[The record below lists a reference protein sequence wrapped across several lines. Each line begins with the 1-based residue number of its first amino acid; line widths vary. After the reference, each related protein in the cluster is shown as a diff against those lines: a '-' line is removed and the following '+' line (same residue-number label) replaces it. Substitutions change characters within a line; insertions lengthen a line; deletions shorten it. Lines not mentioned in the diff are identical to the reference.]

1 MGRERKCILC
11 QIVYSSKQEM
21 DEHMKSML
29 HHRELENLKGRDC
42 GHECPV
48 CRVTVVSLTD
58 YANHIS
64 SRVHK
69 QRVETAE
76 REGAG
81 NDQEE
86 EYFDKD
92 LIKLIETRK
101 EVIRREEEAAAKRA
115 REEEAQRREEE
126 ESRKRQQQIQ
136 KWSDARQ
143 YFCQKGALWDWRY
156 PNKTPP
162 TPPPPP
168 PRKCKGPAWQEQG
181 GWDCSSTPAGCRGPW
196 ETQED
201 IRFNWYD
208 RKQGRSATWHAQ
220 EPPNVYKW
228 SAGQRGSGS
237 LHSRE
242 GTNRRWQQEEYL
254 HPPAQQQSGG
264 REPWQQNSGGGGAT
278 GLYGSS
284 RGGHGLPGV
293 LADRVMTEGPSSTES
308 LHRMDFA
315 SDQLDPVG
323 SFDQLHRYAHFE
335 PQDDGRK
342 SGHQNMAQEG
352 PAGGAEHDRKSGL
365 GPKAFGSN
373 PKLDKACRWSPY
385 PSHKETHPHPQP
397 SEKHP
402 KGPPPPPTFQT
413 PLGQGRDVD
422 LRPRR
427 DITLDLHRSSG
438 LKPTQSRQDLRAGQ
452 QRAAQQ
458 QRSPDHS
465 VEGREPRKLRDIST
479 RISSSDN
486 SNSLRTDRQTSSSSS
501 GSTSTRRRAA
511 KPSECLEKGLSSSS
525 TTSLKTHLGRASSPT
540 LNLTSSPKTHLSRAS
555 SPSPTLTSSPKTHLS
570 RASSPTLNL
579 TSSPKTHL
587 SRASSPTLNLTSNPK
602 THLSR
607 ASSPSPSTT
616 PRTQLSRASS
626 QDSDQPR
633 LSRHR
638 SQDLGRGQGSKSP
651 QQDQEQLLTEMLRRA
666 KETLLDKRSSV
677 ELSAVNNRTEGQKA
691 VSNDHRMEKKDRKMV
706 LHIEEQQQV
715 ESSAGV
721 TVADDNRQKRG
732 KSSRQ
737 TRQDRASSRANPA
750 EDRANPAEDRASSRA
765 NPAEDRASSRANP
778 AEDRASSRANPAED
792 RASSRANPA
801 EDRASSRAN
810 PAEDR
815 ASSRAN
821 PAEDRA
827 SSRANPAE
835 DRAAATEPLETM
847 MEFVTSPS
855 DNHMSVQSVQVS
867 TSTMESPE
875 GAVLSLSPR
884 EEAVGER
891 EEARGLV
898 AGEEAMEVA
907 DAGLWSDSDPLR
919 TIDPNLDL
927 HTTSDPSSGST
938 QTKPTLPLGLKR
950 DLTRHI
956 GSKTKSGSH
965 EPNLNIARRIRNVSG
980 TRRGEAEKDL
990 GLKPTLRQ
998 LISSSGSRRC
1008 VNWDQVYQEVHRKK
1022 QQQGKGMPRF
1032 GIEMVSCDQEGEDVP
1047 LAEGFQWETL
1057 FGLGDSGPAFA
1068 PVTPRKR
1075 SLSESSV
1082 APDRSTANLSSLF
1095 GGQTPGQAMPGERA
1109 PGDGAGR
1116 EVRCSSDQQ
1125 SSSLFRDLQQPK
1137 VEATPCEDRA
1147 QREVQGPLPEGPPGV
1162 EPRPDSVIGD
1172 SSSGTEQT
1180 DTQGARMKRRAAGD
1194 IACPEIPHSERKNKR
1209 MKVKSKKE
1217 RLQVDHLLAVSLREE
1232 DLSRSLQGVDN
1243 SLIQAR
1249 AALQAA
1255 YMEVQRLLVVKQ
1267 QVSMEM
1273 STLRR
1278 KRIELLQGIQGGV
1291 ESLSLPRVKS
1301 CEEEM
1306 PLEMPPSLLSPLTEP
1321 PVASPNQVP
1330 LYLPPC
1336 STPPSLSPSH
1346 QTHPQPI
1353 TQSVVIKQEPLSPG
1367 GVTTKTE
1374 DAESAVTVHHGSH
1387 STTSEPTPIPT
1398 APHADCAASFQPV
1411 RGRKSERHRVSREL
1425 SQEGSSLPVGACAEW
1440 KDPSAGS
1447 PGLVQSGERGVQVST
1462 EDRGNFKPHPAPL
1475 SGSSSRKSSRSGVQD
1490 LETSPVLPLSLAPSN
1505 VPPQAE
1511 VKTIKRVRKL
1521 KKKRVLRKAKGEEQ
1535 QLDNSDTELEAETTI
1550 SRPVR
1555 LLGTRRKPNGGSR
1568 PQVITSSSTSSPP
1581 GTSEDR
1587 GERPGPPGSPAT
1599 RPEERQEDSD
1609 SSLEM
1614 VVLPQAAPGE
1624 VVTIDT
1630 SGPEDGDVDICPR
1643 PQPAVSPPAPDTL
1656 KTEPQKLACNEV
1668 TSTSEMDGSSVGK
1681 SEVQL
1686 PPTSVKLSKTSSDLS
1701 LDGSSEPG
1709 GEDLPSEGMF
1719 EGHQETVNAMQVHMG
1734 LLYTCS
1740 GDRTVRAFSLVSR
1753 ECVAV
1758 FEGHSTKVNCLLV
1771 SSGPGLQQRLYSGS
1785 SDQTIRCYNLR
1796 SRECVD
1802 QFSLPDRVLCL
1813 HNRWKVLYAGLANGS
1828 VVTFSIKT
1836 NKQLDVFE
1844 CHGPRA
1850 VSCLAT
1856 AQEGARRILLVG
1868 SYDSTISIRDAKSG
1882 LLLRTLE
1889 GHTKTVLC
1897 MKVVNDL
1904 VFSGSSD
1911 QSVHA
1916 HNIHTGELVRIY
1928 KGHSHAVTVVAILGK
1943 VMVTACLDKLVRV
1956 YELQSH
1962 DRLQVYG
1969 GHTDMVMCMAIHKN
1983 MIYTGCY
1990 DGSVQ
1995 AVKLNLIQNYHCRWH
2010 GCSLIFGVLDHLQ
2023 QHLLQDHASPNTQNL
2038 KCRWKNCDQYFTAR
2052 NGSKQ
2057 GAPRHMLQHVEEEWS
2072 GPAHP

>member
-42 GHECPV
+42 GHECRV
-48 CRVTVVSLTD
+48 CRVTMVSLTD

-86 EYFDKD
+86 EYFDKE
-92 LIKLIETRK
+92 LVKLIENRK
-101 EVIRREEEAAAKRA
+101 ELIRREEEERR
-115 REEEAQRREEE
+115 REEQERSRREEE
-126 ESRKRQQQIQ
+126 EKRREEEERRREEEERRRQQQQIQ

-143 YFCQKGALWDWRY
+143 YFCQKGASWGWRD
-156 PNKTPP
+156 PSN

-168 PRKCKGPAWQEQG
+168 PRKCKGPAWQG
-181 GWDCSSTPAGCRGPW
+181 CWDWSSIPAGGPGPW
-196 ETQED
+196 GTQED
-201 IRFNWYD
+201 IRFNWHN

-220 EPPNVYKW
+220 QPPNFSKW
-228 SAGQRGSGS
+228 SAGGRGSGS

-242 GTNRRWQQEEYL
+242 GTNKRWEQEVYL
-254 HPPAQQQSGG
+254 HPPAQQQRGG
-264 REPWQQNSGGGGAT
+264 RGPWQQNSRGGGTT
-278 GLYGSS
+278 GLYSSSSS
-284 RGGHGLPGV
+284 RGGNRPPGL
-293 LADRVMTEGPSSTES
+293 LADPVMREGLSSTES
-308 LHRMDFA
+308 LHRMDFT
-315 SDQLDPVG
+315 SDQLAPAG
-323 SFDQLHRYAHFE
+323 SFDHLRQDG
-335 PQDDGRK
+335 QDDGRK
-342 SGHQNMAQEG
+342 GGHQNMAQEG
-352 PAGGAEHDRKSGL
+352 PGGGAERDRNSVMGM

-385 PSHKETHPHPQP
+385 PSHKETHPHPHPPP
-397 SEKHP
+397 SERHP
-402 KGPPPPPTFQT
+402 KGPPPPPTLQTQT
-413 PLGQGRDVD
+413 PQIPSAQGRDVD

-427 DITLDLHRSSG
+427 DIALEPHCSSG
-438 LKPTQSRQDLRAGQ
+438 LKPTQSRWD
-452 QRAAQQ
+452 QRAAPQ
-458 QRSPDHS
+458 QRSPDHI
-465 VEGREPRKLRDIST
+465 VEGGEHRKRRDVST
-479 RISSSDN
+479 R
-486 SNSLRTDRQTSSSSS
+486 NSLRTDSSSS

-511 KPSECLEKGLSSSS
+511 KPSECLEKGLSFPF
-525 TTSLKTHLGRASSPT
+525 TTSPKTHLSGASSPT
-540 LNLTSSPKTHLSRAS
+540 LNLAPSPKTHLSRAS
-555 SPSPTLTSSPKTHLS
+555 SPTLNLAPSPKTHLSGASSPTLNLAPSPKTHLSGASSPKTHLSGASSPKTHLS

-579 TSSPKTHL
+579 APSPKTHLSGASSPKTHL
-587 SRASSPTLNLTSNPK
+587 SGASSPK
-602 THLSR
+602 THLSG

-616 PRTQLSRASS
+616 PSTQLSRASS
-626 QDSDQPR
+626 QDSDQPGS
-633 LSRHR
+633 SRHS
-638 SQDLGRGQGSKSP
+638 SQDLGRRLGSKSSTP
-651 QQDQEQLLTEMLRRA
+651 QQDQEQQLAEMLRRA

-677 ELSAVNNRTEGQKA
+677 DLPAADHRTEREKTTN
-691 VSNDHRMEKKDRKMV
+691 SNDQRMENGERKTV
-706 LHIEEQQQV
+706 LHIEEPQQQV
-715 ESSAGV
+715 ESSEGV
-721 TVADDNRQKRG
+721 KVRANNNRQNRRKT
-732 KSSRQ
+732 SRQ
-737 TRQDRASSRANPA
+737 TRQDRASSSANPA
-750 EDRANPAEDRASSRA
+750 GDSE
-765 NPAEDRASSRANP
+765 
-778 AEDRASSRANPAED
+778 
-792 RASSRANPA
+792 
-801 EDRASSRAN
+801 
-810 PAEDR
+810 
-815 ASSRAN
+815 
-821 PAEDRA
+821 
-827 SSRANPAE
+827 
-835 DRAAATEPLETM
+835 
-847 MEFVTSPS
+847 TSPS
-855 DNHMSVQSVQVS
+855 DNHLSVQSVQVS
-867 TSTMESPE
+867 TSTMESPG
-875 GAVLSLSPR
+875 GAALSLSPR
-884 EEAVGER
+884 
-891 EEARGLV
+891 V
-898 AGEEAMEVA
+898 AGDGDGEEAMEVA

-938 QTKPTLPLGLKR
+938 LTKPSLPLALKR

-980 TRRGEAEKDL
+980 TRRGDAEKDS

-1022 QQQGKGMPRF
+1022 QEQGKGMPRF
-1032 GIEMVSCDQEGEDVP
+1032 GIEMVSCDQEGLSQEEEDIP
-1047 LAEGFQWETL
+1047 LTEGFQWETL
-1057 FGLGDSGPAFA
+1057 FGLGDSGPSLA

-1082 APDRSTANLSSLF
+1082 APDRSSANLSSLF
-1095 GGQTPGQAMPGERA
+1095 GGQTQGQAMPGERA
-1109 PGDGAGR
+1109 PRDGAGR
-1116 EVRCSSDQQ
+1116 AGKLSSEQQ
-1125 SSSLFRDLQQPK
+1125 SSSSFGDPEQPE
-1137 VEATPCEDRA
+1137 VEGTQCEDRA
-1147 QREVQGPLPEGPPGV
+1147 QREVQGPLAQGPPGALV
-1162 EPRPDSVIGD
+1162 QQRPDSVMGD
-1172 SSSGTEQT
+1172 SSSGTEQN
-1180 DTQGARMKRRAAGD
+1180 DTQGARTKRRAAGD
-1194 IACPEIPHSERKNKR
+1194 IPHLERKNKR

-1217 RLQVDHLLAVSLREE
+1217 RVQLEQLLAVSLREE
-1232 DLSRSLQGVDN
+1232 DLSRSLQGVDI

-1249 AALQAA
+1249 AALQTA

-1306 PLEMPPSLLSPLTEP
+1306 PLEMPPSLLSPH
-1321 PVASPNQVP
+1321 AQ
-1330 LYLPPC
+1330 
-1336 STPPSLSPSH
+1336 
-1346 QTHPQPI
+1346 PQAV
-1353 TQSVVIKQEPLSPG
+1353 TQSVVVKQEPLSPG
-1367 GVTTKTE
+1367 RVTTETE
-1374 DAESAVTVHHGSH
+1374 AAESTVTVHQQVPHCPRP
-1387 STTSEPTPIPT
+1387 EATPIRTDPGT
-1398 APHADCAASFQPV
+1398 DCALSCQSV
-1411 RGRKSERHRVSREL
+1411 SGMRSEHHRASREL
-1425 SQEGSSLPVGACAEW
+1425 SQEDSGLPVGASAEW
-1440 KDPSAGS
+1440 KEPSAGS
-1447 PGLVQSGERGVQVST
+1447 PDPVQSVERGVQVT
-1462 EDRGNFKPHPAPL
+1462 REDRGNSEPHPAPL
-1475 SGSSSRKSSRSGVQD
+1475 SGPSSRKSSRAGVQD
-1490 LETSPVLPLSLAPSN
+1490 LETPPVLALSSHTSPGLPASLAS
-1505 VPPQAE
+1505 PQAE
-1511 VKTIKRVRKL
+1511 VTTVKRVRKL
-1521 KKKRVLRKAKGEEQ
+1521 KKKRVLRKAKGAEQ
-1535 QLDNSDTELEAETTI
+1535 QLDNSDTELEAETTL

-1555 LLGTRRKPNGGSR
+1555 LLRTRKKASGGSQ
-1568 PQVITSSSTSSPP
+1568 PQVTTSTSSPP
-1581 GTSEDR
+1581 GAAEDR
-1587 GERPGPPGSPAT
+1587 GEVRVESPGPPGPPGPPAT

-1614 VVLPQAAPGE
+1614 VMLPQAAPAE

-1630 SGPEDGDVDICPR
+1630 SGPEDRDMEVCSIAS
-1643 PQPAVSPPAPDTL
+1643 PQPQPTVLPPAPASAPDTL

-1668 TSTSEMDGSSVGK
+1668 TSTSEMDVSSVVRTCK

-1686 PPTSVKLSKTSSDLS
+1686 PLTSVKLSKTSSDLS
-1701 LDGSSEPG
+1701 LDASSEH
-1709 GEDLPSEGMF
+1709 GEDELPSEGVF
-1719 EGHQETVNAMQVHMG
+1719 KGHQETVNAMQVHMG

-1785 SDQTIRCYNLR
+1785 SDQTIRCYSLR

-1828 VVTFSIKT
+1828 VVTFSLKT
-1836 NKQLDVFE
+1836 NKQLDLFE

-1856 AQEGARRILLVG
+1856 AQEGTRRILLVG
-1868 SYDSTISIRDAKSG
+1868 SYDSTISVRDAKSG

-1956 YELQSH
+1956 YDLQSH

-1969 GHTDMVMCMAIHKN
+1969 GHTDMVMCMAIHKS
-1983 MIYTGCY
+1983 MVYTGCF

-1995 AVKLNLIQNYHCRWH
+1995 AVKLNLIQNYYCRWH
-2010 GCSLIFGVLDHLQ
+2010 GCSLIFGVLEHLQ
-2023 QHLLQDHASPNTQNL
+2023 QHLLQDHASPNTQTL
-2038 KCRWKNCDQYFTAR
+2038 KCRWKNCDEYFTAR

-2072 GPAHP
+2072 RPAQP